1 MGIAFAQQAGAAASG
16 GMSTIMNFVPIILMI
31 VVFYFLL
38 IMPQQKREKER
49 KKMIAAL
56 QKGDRV
62 LTASGMYGIIDS
74 LKDDNTVVLKISTN
88 TKVEFLKS
96 AITGKA

>member
-16 GMSTIMNFVPIILMI
+16 WMSSAMNFIPIILMI

-49 KKMIAAL
+49 KKMIAAI

-62 LTASGMYGIIDS
+62 LTASGMYGIVDEV
-74 LKDDNTVVLKISTN
+74 KDENTVVLKISSN